1 MKKLFLLISALVAV
15 CTTTFA
21 QQSNIDLSGKWEF
34 AVDRED
40 IGENQGWFSKTLED
54 YINLP
59 ASMPEKLKG
68 DEVTVTTRWT
78 GSLFD
83 STYYFN
89 PRMEQFRQPGNIKF
103 PFFLTPVRQYVGAAW
118 YKKSVEIPADWKG
131 QKIEFYMERP
141 HIESTVWVNGK
152 KVGVRNSMSVAHSFD
167 ITNFVKAGQTATIAV
182 KVDNRIKPEY
192 NVGIN
197 SHSVTDQ
204 TQGNWNGI
212 VGKIEIKSYPKT
224 YFSDIQVYPEL
235 ATKSAKVKMVIE
247 SAKAVK
253 GEIILSANSFN
264 SATSHKVDAVK
275 QAIALKS
282 GSNMIEMVLPMGDDV
297 QLWDEFDPALYMLSA
312 EMTAGE
318 MKEKK
323 EIRFGMREISIKD
336 KYFYINGRQTLMRG
350 TVECCLF
357 PATGY
362 APMDVEAWIKVFRAY
377 RNYGLNHM
385 RFHSYCP
392 PAAAFEAADIVG
404 FYIQPE
410 GPSWPNYTARLGEG
424 EPIDIYLMD
433 ETKRI
438 SKEYGNSPSFC
449 FLAAGNEPQ
458 GRFMDWLNNFV
469 DYWKKTDSRRVYTG
483 TAGWSSRT
491 ANQYHIEMG
500 ARGLSWKN
508 ARPETMSDFGLNISR
523 VTVPYLSHETGQW
536 CVFPNFDETHKYTG
550 VNKAY
555 NFDIFKTL
563 LEENG
568 MGELAHEFHMSSGKL
583 QALAYKHEIEKT
595 LRTQGYSGFQ
605 LLAINDYSGQGSA
618 LVGVT
623 DVFYDAKEYI
633 SAEEWRRFCNTTVPL
648 VRMPK
653 FIYTKGETL
662 VAQVEAAHFGREA
675 LKGVRTTYKITD
687 NLGALIDKGVVST
700 GDIEIGSCQPLGEV
714 SFALDKLVAPKK
726 YNLEIAIEGT
736 EFVNDWD
743 FWVYDT
749 VLEADKGNVFVTED
763 VEEAMQELEKGGDV
777 LLIAPKGVS
786 YGSEIKQ
793 NLSPVFWN
801 TSWFKMRPPHT
812 TGILVNEYHPA
823 FAQFPTDYHSN
834 LQWWELIN
842 NAGPMRM
849 SDFPMDFQPLVQSID
864 TWFLSRKAGML
875 FEAKVLNGR
884 LMMTT
889 MDLTSDPENR
899 IVARQMYK
907 SLLDYMNGD
916 YFRPA
921 FKIEDKVIRD
931 LYTKTAPPV
940 DFGTDNM
947 PYELMEELM
956 KKMTSGQ

>member
-1 MKKLFLLISALVAV
+1 MKRQIILAIALFMAATSL
-15 CTTTFA
+15 FA
-21 QQSNIDLSGKWEF
+21 QQDVIDLAGRWEF
-34 AVDRED
+34 AVDRND
-40 IGENQGWFSKTLED
+40 RGETEKWHSKTLED

-59 ASMPEKLKG
+59 ASMPEMLKG

-89 PRMEQFRQPGNIKF
+89 PRMAQFREPGNIKF

-118 YKKSVEIPADWKG
+118 YKTSVDIPADWKG
-131 QKIEFYMERP
+131 RRVEFYMERP
-141 HIESTVWVNGK
+141 HIESTVWINGR
-152 KVGVRNSMSVAHSFD
+152 KVGVRNSMSVGHSYD
-167 ITNFVKAGQTATIAV
+167 ITDFVKAGQKATIAV
-182 KVDNRIKPEY
+182 MVDNRLKEEY

-212 VGKIEIKSYPKT
+212 VGKIEIKSYPVT
-224 YFSDIQVYPEL
+224 FFSDIQVYPDL
-235 ATKSAKVKMVIE
+235 AAKSAKVKMVVE
-247 SAKAVK
+247 SSKSTK
-253 GEIILSANSFN
+253 GEITLSANSFN
-264 SATSHKVDAVK
+264 TAKSHKVDAVK
-275 QAIALKS
+275 QSVTLKS
-282 GSNMIEMVLPMGDDV
+282 GSNNVEIILPMGDDM
-297 QLWDEFDPALYMLSA
+297 QTWDEFDPALYMLSA
-312 EMTAGE
+312 EINAGG
-318 MKEKK
+318 MQEKK

-336 KYFYINGRQTLMRG
+336 KYFYVNGRQTLMRG

-362 APMDVEAWIKVFRAY
+362 APMDVEAWIKVFRAC

-404 FYIQPE
+404 FYLQPE
-410 GPSWPNYTARLGEG
+410 GPSWPNYTAKLGEG
-424 EPIDIYLMD
+424 DPIDEYLME

-458 GRFMDWLNNFV
+458 GRFMEWLNNFV
-469 DYWKKTDSRRVYTG
+469 LYWKNTDSRRVYTG

-491 ANQYHIEMG
+491 ENQYHIEMG

-536 CVFPNFDETHKYTG
+536 CVFPNLNERRKYTG

-555 NFDIFKTL
+555 NFDIFETL

-568 MGELAHEFHMSSGKL
+568 MGKLAYDFHMSSGKL

-633 SAEEWRRFCNTTVPL
+633 SAEEWRRFCNVTVPL
-648 VRMPK
+648 TRMEK
-653 FIYTKGETL
+653 FVFTKGETL
-662 VAQVEAAHFGREA
+662 SAKVEVAHFGPEP
-675 LKGVRTTYKITD
+675 LKGVRTLYKITD
-687 NLGALIDKGVVST
+687 YLGAVITEGVVAQ
-700 GDIEIGSCQPLGEV
+700 GDIEIGSCQQIGEV
-714 SFALDKLVAPKK
+714 TFALDGLTAPRK

-736 EFVNDWD
+736 EYVNDWD

-749 VLEADKGNVFVTED
+749 ALEIDKGKVLVTKD
-763 VEEAMQELEKGGDV
+763 VDEAMKELANGGDV
-777 LLIAPKGVS
+777 MLIAPKGVS
-786 YGSEIKQ
+786 YGKEIVQ
-793 NLSPVFWN
+793 HLSPVFWN

-812 TGILVNEYHPA
+812 TGLFVNEYHPA
-823 FAQFPTDYHSN
+823 FKDFPTEYHSN
-834 LQWWELIN
+834 LQWWELVN
-842 NAGPMRM
+842 NASPMRM
-849 SDFPMDFQPLVQSID
+849 SDFPIEFQPLVQSID

-899 IVARQMYK
+899 VVARQMYK
-907 SLLDYMNGD
+907 SLLNYMNGEK
-916 YFRPA
+916 FRPA
-921 FKIEDKVIRD
+921 FEIPEQTVRD

-940 DFGTDNM
+940 DFGTDDM